1 MPPRK
6 VMKTVMKKSLEK
18 PSPSKPGK
26 AKLGKAAKA
35 KAKAKAKLT
44 KNSLEKLGT
53 LSLQDKVQ
61 AAANESEDPDAAAL
75 ALQGSLSKLEKSK
88 LWSKHQIALKRGSQ
102 EERDAYNN
110 LSKREKGLAAAAY
123 FLEKE
128 GKQWLAAT
136 KSVVVAEKLKQ
147 LEVWESELQMLGKW
161 SEKELEAHIAS
172 GRISWRECPG
182 TRDVYEYSDNHNFQK
197 EKTHHRKKEFQ
208 SGVESDP
215 LEEDLEKFFCLFEDG
230 EWSNMLLDENSKG
243 LGKSGKGLGKGSGK
257 GKALGKGQQ
266 GSASSKGVQE
276 EDDLGK
282 VLKACR
288 TARNV
293 VIAQQAD
300 LEEALEKA
308 KSQLSKPGKASAS
321 SLLKQLGKAVGQ
333 LKGCLS
339 ATDPKVDKLK
349 GILMEVAKVIKAARD
364 EAKELKHLGNKA
376 ASTTSKKK

>member
-1 MPPRK
+1 
-6 VMKTVMKKSLEK
+6 MKKSLEK

-26 AKLGKAAKA
+26 AKLGKAA

-136 KSVVVAEKLKQ
+136 KSVGVAEKLKQ

-182 TRDVYEYSDNHNFQK
+182 TRDVYEYRDNRNFQK

-300 LEEALEKA
+300 LGEALEKA

-321 SLLKQLGKAVGQ
+321 SLLKQLGKAVVPQTLRLTSWRGFWW
-333 LKGCLS
+333 KWPRWS
-339 ATDPKVDKLK
+339 KLT
-349 GILMEVAKVIKAARD
+349 GMRPR
-364 EAKELKHLGNKA
+364 
-376 ASTTSKKK
+376 S

>member
-1 MPPRK
+1 MAPKK
-6 VMKTVMKKSLEK
+6 VMKSVMKKSLEK
-18 PSPSKPGK
+18 PSSSKPGK
-26 AKLGKAAKA
+26 AELGKAP

-44 KNSLEKLGT
+44 RTSLEKLGT
-53 LSLQDKVQ
+53 LSLKDKVQ
-61 AAANESEDPDAAAL
+61 AAADGAEDPDAAAVVL
-75 ALQGSLSKLEKSK
+75 HGSLTKLERSK
-88 LWSKHQIALKRGSQ
+88 LWSKHQIALKAGSP
-102 EERDAYNN
+102 EEKGAYNN

-128 GKQWLAAT
+128 GRQWLSGS
-136 KSVVVAEKLKQ
+136 KSVGVAEKLKQ
-147 LEVWESELQMLGKW
+147 LEVWESEMQMLGKW

-182 TRDVYEYSDNHNFQK
+182 TRDVYEYRDNHNFQK

-230 EWSNMLLDENSKG
+230 EWSNMVLDENPKG
-243 LGKSGKGLGKGSGK
+243 LGKSSKGLGKGSGK
-257 GKALGKGQQ
+257 GNALGKGQK
-266 GSASSKGVQE
+266 GSASSKGIQDE
-276 EDDLGK
+276 NDLGK
-282 VLKACR
+282 VQKACR

-321 SLLKQLGKAVGQ
+321 SLIKQLGKALDQ
-333 LKGCLS
+333 LKGQLS
-339 ATDPKVDKLK
+339 ATSPKVGKMK
-349 GILMEVAKVIKAARD
+349 EILMEVAKVIKAARD
-364 EAKELKHLGNKA
+364 GAKELRHLGARA